1 MSDPA
6 ARSGELFESGY
17 MCAES
22 VLMALCEHRGVES
35 KLIPRAASGFCAG
48 IGRTSGLCGAVA
60 GAVMALGV
68 FQGRNVPEDDKERI
82 FALTAQLLSEF
93 NARFGSCNCTE
104 LLGCD
109 LGTVEGR
116 ELFAAK
122 EMRKNTC
129 VPLTKA
135 ATEIVLELL
144 EEEKWRIS

>member
-1 MSDPA
+1 MSDPVA
-6 ARSGELFESGY
+6 KSGELFESGY

-35 KLIPRAASGFCAG
+35 DLVPRAASGFCAG

-82 FALTAQLLSEF
+82 FSLTARLLAEF
-93 NARFGSCNCTE
+93 KSRYGSCNCTE

-109 LGTVEGR
+109 LGTPEGR
-116 ELFAAK
+116 EAFATK

-129 VPLTKA
+129 VPLTQG
-135 ATEIVLELL
+135 ATEIVVKLL
-144 EEEKWRIS
+144 EKES

>member
-1 MSDPA
+1 MTDPA

-22 VLMALCEHRGVES
+22 VLTALCEHRGVES
-35 KLIPRAASGFCAG
+35 ELIPRVASGFCAG

-82 FALTAQLLSEF
+82 FTLTAHLLAEF
-93 NARFGSCNCTE
+93 KKKFGSCNCTE

-116 ELFAAK
+116 EAFAAK

-129 VPLTKA
+129 VPLTRA
-135 ATEIVLELL
+135 ATEIALTLL
-144 EEEKWRIS
+144 EKES